1 MWKRAFDIAA
11 SAAGLVI
18 LAPLMA
24 LIALAVALDS
34 GFPVCFAQVRMGR
47 GFRPFRLWKFR
58 TMRNGV
64 PGPRVT
70 VAGDPRVTRVGRWL
84 RRTKLDEL
92 PQLWNVLRGDMSLV
106 GPRPEL
112 PEYVA
117 KFRERYERILTVRP
131 GLTDLASIRFRN
143 EEEALARSP
152 DPLLS
157 YEAEIL
163 PAKLELAEQY
173 VLRKSLWLDLSILW
187 RTIRAL
193 LGGA

>member
-11 SAAGLVI
+11 SAAGLLI

-106 GPRPEL
+106 GPRPAL
-112 PEYVA
+112 PEEAAGY
-117 KFRERYERILTVRP
+117 REWQRSRLNAAPGITGLWQVSGRSDLPFDEMIL
-131 GLTDLASIRFRN
+131 LDLYYIEN
-143 EEEALARSP
+143 WSP
-152 DPLLS
+152 L
-157 YEAEIL
+157 
-163 PAKLELAEQY
+163 
-173 VLRKSLWLDLSILW
+173 LDLSILM
-187 RTIRAL
+187 RTVPIVL
-193 LGGA
+193 FGKGAY